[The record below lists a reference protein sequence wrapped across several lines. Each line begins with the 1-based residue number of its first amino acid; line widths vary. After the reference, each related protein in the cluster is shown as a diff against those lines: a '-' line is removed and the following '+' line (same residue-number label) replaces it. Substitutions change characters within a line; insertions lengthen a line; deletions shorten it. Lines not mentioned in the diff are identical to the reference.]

1 MPISLCLLCYVLPQH
16 WKYDESSDTH
26 YLDSEGF
33 GAGIWGVFLLVFP
46 LVYIGFKEPSNET
59 LKLPQPD
66 LSDAVSP
73 EDLKLVFGKVPSYM
87 RILDFL
93 VILVRFAGNIAFISY
108 NFLNLPPRDPN
119 ERLNQAKHI
128 VTWVEFPVAMLMAF
142 LSVTGLLGW
151 IVGKKV
157 CGMWLCKILKG
168 TGQFSVLLCL
178 PLANPMK
185 MIDRMNKT
193 RKRIFIFFGLVYI
206 LFVPTSILSIMIKVA
221 QVDFITEKIYWDWT
235 IWNWFAFAGFIN
247 NLAGLVPDNVF
258 IQIDAIFRF
267 ITANNPAESRIRWLR
282 ALGDALRK
290 QYGWRGLILM
300 SSLKAEDVGI
310 LLNKSIRP
318 ESLVPQ

>member
-1 MPISLCLLCYVLPQH
+1 
-16 WKYDESSDTH
+16 
-26 YLDSEGF
+26 
-33 GAGIWGVFLLVFP
+33 
-46 LVYIGFKEPSNET
+46 
-59 LKLPQPD
+59 
-66 LSDAVSP
+66 
-73 EDLKLVFGKVPSYM
+73 M

-128 VTWVEFPVAMLMAF
+128 VIWVEFPVAMLMAF

-157 CGMWLCKILKG
+157 CGIGLCSILKG
-168 TGQFSVLLCL
+168 TGKFSVLSCL

-185 MIDRMNKT
+185 MIDRMRKT
-193 RKRIFIFFGLVYI
+193 KKELFFFFGLVYI

-267 ITANNPAESRIRWLR
+267 ITANNPAESRTQWLR

-318 ESLVPQ
+318 ESIVPQ